1 MTTIQ
6 AQVWK
11 GSRFSIDREEQPG
24 VVVFRLVGPF
34 TARDMYGSVTPEAL
48 RAMFATMPR
57 DGQPGVQVF
66 DLTQVPYMDSA
77 GLGMLASQFGRC
89 QTAGVR
95 MVLAG
100 AGTRILELL
109 RITKL
114 ESLIPRAATVEEA
127 KAR

>member
-11 GSRFSIDREEQPG
+11 GSKFTIDREEGPG
-24 VVVFRLVGPF
+24 RVVFRLVGPF

-48 RAMFATMPR
+48 RAMFATMPQE
-57 DGQPGVQVF
+57 GTQGVQVF
-66 DLTQVPYMDSA
+66 NLAEVPYMDSA
-77 GLGMLASQFGRC
+77 GLGMLASQFARC
-89 QTAGVR
+89 QAAGVR

-100 AGTRILELL
+100 VSPRVMELL

-114 ESLIPRAATVEEA
+114 DRLIPRVATADEA
-127 KAR
+127 QA